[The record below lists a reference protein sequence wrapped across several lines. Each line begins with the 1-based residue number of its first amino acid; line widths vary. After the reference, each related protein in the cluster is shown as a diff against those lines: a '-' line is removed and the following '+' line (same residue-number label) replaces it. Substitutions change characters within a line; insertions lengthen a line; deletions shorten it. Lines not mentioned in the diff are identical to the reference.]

1 MSKNLDYEEIL
12 KARQVNVEMDLRVLE
27 NQQKRLDQEKAK
39 LVLKLV
45 ATREALIA
53 ASEQDE

>member
-1 MSKNLDYEEIL
+1 MSKYLNYEETL
-12 KARQVNVEMDLRVLE
+12 RARKSNVEMDLKVLE
-27 NQQKRLDQEKAK
+27 NQQLRLDQEKAE

>member
-1 MSKNLDYEEIL
+1 MSKDLNYEETL
-12 KARQVNVEMDLRVLE
+12 KVRQANVEMDLKVLE
-27 NQQKRLDQEKAK
+27 NQQLRLDQEKAE

>member
-1 MSKNLDYEEIL
+1 MSKDLNYEETL
-12 KARQVNVEMDLRVLE
+12 RVRQSNVEMDLKVLE
-27 NQQKRLDQEKAK
+27 NQQLRLDQEKAE

>member
-1 MSKNLDYEEIL
+1 M
-12 KARQVNVEMDLRVLE
+12 RQSNVEMDLKVLE
-27 NQQKRLDQEKAK
+27 NQQLRLDQEKAE

>member
-1 MSKNLDYEEIL
+1 MSKDLNYEENL
-12 KARQVNVEMDLRVLE
+12 RVRQSNVEMDLKVLE
-27 NQQKRLDQEKAK
+27 NQQLRLDQEKAE

>member
-27 NQQKRLDQEKAK
+27 NQQKRLDQEKAQ

>member
-1 MSKNLDYEEIL
+1 MSKDLNYEEIL
-12 KARQVNVEMDLRVLE
+12 RVRQSNVEMDLKVLE
-27 NQQKRLDQEKAK
+27 NQQLRLDQEKAE